1 MNTGALPIPCVLYMT
16 LSCQKKLFEATYIT
30 KAEEKLGLEATKRQA
45 V

>member
-1 MNTGALPIPCVLYMT
+1 MCALCNPELSEET
-16 LSCQKKLFEATYIT
+16 LQSYIT